1 MDLWLLKQGHKI
13 RTHDGSEAEVLAET
27 EDGEWVRVRYLEGE
41 GDPLFAGT
49 EDLVSR
55 DEVEALLGV
64 VVKRAWGNK
73 VTVVLHHVP
82 ETEDFE
88 GGYEA
93 VTMTGVPHNVSVTG
107 SDPHSAE
114 GALNHLIGGLEAFG
128 FVGHVVVEDATHS
141 DGMER
146 YEVRVG

>member
-1 MDLWLLKQGHKI
+1 MDLWLLKPGHKI
-13 RTHDGSEAEVLAET
+13 RTRGGSEAEVLAQT

-41 GDPLFAGT
+41 DDPLFAGT

-64 VVKRAWGNK
+64 AAKRSWGDK

-93 VTMTGVPHNVSVTG
+93 VTMVGVPHNVSVTG
-107 SDPHSAE
+107 SDEDSAE
-114 GALNHLIGGLEAFG
+114 GALNQLLSGLEAFG
-128 FVGHVVVEDATHS
+128 FSGRVAVEDATCI
-141 DGMER
+141 GGVER
-146 YEVRVG
+146 YEVEVG